1 MDCNRTDA
9 PGAAFSL
16 WIVEAKPY
24 GCILERNGDNTYFL
38 AECTVRTGR
47 WMTYFA
53 PDPKDALR
61 LIYERAKAWYKLFP
75 LIRAAHAAA
84 HPKYRKEPDLKYLE
98 RLITEA
104 FHHFEPYNF
113 ISDKVDELREAQER
127 HLNLPRAE
135 VLDREAQARACHC
148 GQICRRFHD
157 LDVFAL
163 ASYHLRLRMAKVE
176 IAIKEVQQI
185 CLEIIGNVIFIEF
198 LFENS
203 SAKVFQ
209 IPLPRKSALN
219 GDRKGQQQARLPDTA
234 FAKSVTSPIENPMSC

>member
-1 MDCNRTDA
+1 MTAFTLPASMLTAYNDDFKAFFKDQGKIERLFHMDCNRTDA
-9 PGAAFSL
+9 PGGAFSL

-104 FHHFEPYNF
+104 FHHFEPYKF
-113 ISDKVDELREAQER
+113 ISDKVDELREAQQR
-127 HLNLPRAE
+127 HLNLPPS
-135 VLDREAQARACHC
+135 Q
-148 GQICRRFHD
+148 G
-157 LDVFAL
+157 
-163 ASYHLRLRMAKVE
+163 
-176 IAIKEVQQI
+176 
-185 CLEIIGNVIFIEF
+185 
-198 LFENS
+198 
-203 SAKVFQ
+203 
-209 IPLPRKSALN
+209 PR
-219 GDRKGQQQARLPDTA
+219 
-234 FAKSVTSPIENPMSC
+234 